1 MVAGIKIIEVV
12 EPEEEAKSLAGS
24 TEEETKVSGA

>member
-12 EPEEEAKSLAGS
+12 EMPEEEAKSGT